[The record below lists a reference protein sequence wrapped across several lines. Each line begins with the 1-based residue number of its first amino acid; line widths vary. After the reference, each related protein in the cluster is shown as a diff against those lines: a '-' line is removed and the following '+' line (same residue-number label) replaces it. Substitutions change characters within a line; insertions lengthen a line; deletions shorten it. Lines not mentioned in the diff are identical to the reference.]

1 LDQATAIKQRAQALI
16 QRGALKEAMAEYEKL
31 LGLEPINP
39 YAYILLG
46 DLAVR
51 MGMRNEAL
59 KRYSHGVDAYESQHL
74 YRNAIAV
81 LKKVQ
86 RLDPTQIANL
96 RRIADLYA
104 KEGLVAESVAHYLDY
119 ATRRLQSEGG
129 KQASLEVLQIVSR
142 LGAASSEVAV
152 RVADLFL
159 KVGDPDGAASELV
172 RVAVELEGRGQTD
185 RAQALRARA
194 AGIAPGRHESQAAAP
209 SAAIKPSPEA
219 PAVEAFNVMPGLK
232 RAGTLFAPVEAAA
245 PQGPLLDP
253 SEVMRASEGFAA
265 GHAGEQALHSIDEG
279 LRPFGEEDAN
289 GNRMRAGGE
298 PMAPGAPTADQVIAE
313 ARGMGLPDLSGS
325 EAEASVIIQNPLPN
339 LATAESQGL
348 ESDVARIFERFRQG
362 VAPQLG
368 TQDHAS
374 HYNLGIT
381 YMGMGVFA
389 EAVAEFQQAMEG
401 EGYRRRCHEM
411 LATCYSRL
419 DRPELAAGHWRAA
432 IQEAGNSEG
441 EPALHYELAC
451 ALAAAGQIEEA
462 RKELGEVLR
471 RDPSFA
477 AARTR
482 LEALGA

>member
-1 LDQATAIKQRAQALI
+1 
-16 QRGALKEAMAEYEKL
+16 MAEYERL

-59 KRYSHGVDAYESQHL
+59 KRYSHGVDAYETQHL

-86 RLDPTQIANL
+86 RLDPTQINNL

-129 KQASLEVLQIVSR
+129 KQASLEVLEIVSQ
-142 LGAASSEVAV
+142 LGSANSEVAV
-152 RVADLFL
+152 RISDLFL
-159 KVGDPDGAASELV
+159 KVGDPDGAARELV
-172 RVAVELEGRGQTD
+172 RVAVELEGRGQNE

-194 AGIAPGRHESQAAAP
+194 AGIAPGRQGSASKPP
-209 SAAIKPSPEA
+209 SSPREPMLV
-219 PAVEAFNVMPGLK
+219 PASPVAEGFNVMPGLA
-232 RAGTLFAPVEAAA
+232 RAGSLFAPVDASE
-245 PQGPLLDP
+245 PSTPFLDP
-253 SEVMRASEGFAA
+253 SEVMRSSDGIADVANA
-265 GHAGEQALHSIDEG
+265 GNEVVHPLGD
-279 LRPFGEEDAN
+279 EDAN
-289 GNRMRAGGE
+289 GGGMRRADE
-298 PMAPGAPTADQVIAE
+298 STAVPGAPTPEDLFAGAQALE
-313 ARGMGLPDLSGS
+313 LPDMSGS
-325 EAEASVIIQNPLPN
+325 SAEFSVVIQTPWANPEAVG
-339 LATAESQGL
+339 TQGL
-348 ESDVARIFERFRQG
+348 ENDVARIFERFRQG
-362 VAPQLG
+362 IAPQLE
-368 TQDHAS
+368 TQDYAS

-381 YMGMGVFA
+381 YMGMGVFD
-389 EAVAEFQQAMEG
+389 EAVSEFRQAIEG

-419 DRPELAAGHWRAA
+419 NRPELAAGHWRAA
-432 IQEAGNSEG
+432 IEEAKEEG
-441 EPALHYELAC
+441 APALHYELGC
-451 ALAAAGQIEEA
+451 ALAAAGHIEEA
-462 RKELGEVLR
+462 RKELSEVLR

-482 LEALGA
+482 LETLGA